1 MQIKREIEELES
13 RKRAREEDLNEKV
26 NKLIKVVVWLSL
38 NQ

>member
-1 MQIKREIEELES
+1 MQIKREIEEMES